1 MTSATAGDFAGLPA
15 LPLSGTATFAAG
27 ASTWRMDLS
36 VARDREIEP
45 DLRGFQ
51 FAISTAGITGAFGEV
66 GVTGTVITAAIESDP
81 VPFIQPS
88 VVPRTVVEGAVA
100 TPTMA
105 FVLVG
110 ENGPVV
116 SGVPVMVDYRLSG
129 DADYGDDYRIRHGG
143 DITFNAGTRGGTM
156 TFPPGQGRLSIE
168 FEPVD
173 DTRVE
178 NTENVILELSNARPR
193 TEAALSPSSTDN
205 RASFDITDDERIA
218 VVAKAREASVLEP
231 ANSGDG
237 PAGNGRREVMFDIA
251 LSGGTL
257 DTGDSLT
264 VDYMLEGTATPG
276 ADYLCTD
283 PASNP
288 CGTGTVTFG
297 AGDTTQSITL
307 AVVWDNFADLRED
320 IFVTLTGFSASAGAI
335 FLDNSARTATT
346 IRPDTGDILRVEPIS
361 VAVTEAATDVLVR
374 LMPIAAGADPAAIP
388 ANLNATAT
396 VTWTLGAGTAVWGVN
411 HGRPHNYRSRVGTI
425 TVPAGWPGTG
435 EEIGAVIPLLQDG
448 YNRVTVTVV
457 VMLTGVNA
465 PGSDLRLT
473 DDRQRHS
480 ATLSIRDSDPV
491 IVSLGPVNP
500 SLVNE
505 RGTFPPRAG
514 LKGTDTAHFDILLTG
529 GIPTEAV
536 VVDYRFTGGITAADF
551 ADQRLTHTA
560 TIPASSR
567 SARRSFTA
575 RRDDVSEPDE
585 TVTVELTAAR
595 TAADTQL
602 ATTASRM
609 SATIHGN
616 GLVYGVR
623 GGTSAN
629 LPEEGGSAEV
639 VLYHSPGRGADFDAP
654 YRIIPFAGVNG
665 GATTA
670 DYTVRHPAGAA
681 GPGQGDGSNEYGLI
695 SRGVL
700 NRNDFRARQPGFFGF
715 DVGMRITATPDVDVE
730 GHERFRIE
738 FGAPFNVAPRLRGIT
753 PASAVGDRYAN
764 RYSFTILEDDHATLS
779 IEADGEWTEGGDS
792 MTVHFVVRGGRIRQ
806 DFQGDYSVSGC
817 TFTCQARP
825 AASGDVRIVNN
836 GTESYDGAYV
846 SSWSVALLSRAQEN
860 NLNQADHATARIRWT
875 PDMDSLPP
883 AVAEFVTIANDRL
896 NVVLR
901 DNDDITV
908 DLAISTGRYWTLWGG
923 TATFI
928 ATLNGAADGSAG
940 VITLPYEFSGA
951 GGAVAEDLTAGADA
965 GTPGRGN
972 LVIQPGDTT
981 GAVVL
986 RLDARAMGTE
996 SVRVSL
1002 GEPQVSAA
1010 GGRVALGD
1018 ADLTVLASPSTPSF
1032 YTIEAGTTPDRD
1044 AAAAGVQVHEG
1055 DTATFIV
1062 ALGGEG
1068 FGGVTSVTWTVGGEV
1083 EASDYD
1089 VASGTLTFT
1098 AANWQTP
1105 QTVRIGITDETL
1117 NEATETLT
1125 LMLGDVFGGGGAA
1138 GILTATAEVSVAQN
1152 DPITYRVENTFAAEG
1167 TTAPVAVRLSA
1178 PSAGDVTVPVSIV
1191 GGGTAK
1197 VRLPAPR
1204 AEYIPDYDAPPPAMI
1219 TVPAFAITAS
1229 APVVAIAD
1237 DNWNEYVE
1245 TIRVV
1250 LGEAVV
1256 SSRGGVATFAAG
1268 GAGTVSIVDDDAAVA
1283 RIEIGRGNPRQPE
1296 GHIPF
1301 FPVTVDTQSVDFVAV
1316 PFTIMGT
1323 VDADDYDIAQPRN
1336 LGPSAT
1342 GGEFRFY
1349 GRDDRFFSYRT
1360 RSIMVRINNDPYTE
1374 DEETLI
1380 IVLGTPRAAGPGRF
1394 TNSSATI
1401 IIPASDPLSVSVAP
1415 DAPTVAEGATASFT
1429 VSLRG
1434 GIPTAPVFVPF
1445 AVSGTAAV
1453 VDDYNIAQPADLGAQ
1468 ATTGTLVIAAR
1479 ETAGQIALA
1488 VHSDN
1493 IAEEAETL
1501 VIELGTPRTAI
1512 GSASLA
1518 PPGAMGMA
1526 DRAVTIAA
1534 SVRQPLVSLSAP
1546 FGTGVEGTSQTW
1558 RVSLDRAHTKDV
1570 EVSYRISAA
1579 AEGDSASADDFERVQ
1594 GAAVTALP
1602 FAGTV
1607 RVAAGA
1613 TQASIVLLY
1622 TDDDGSGGAG
1632 EPEEYFQISLTGFGG
1647 DPEPG
1652 VLFAATLDTDGP
1664 QVSRGSIASIARS
1677 MAGVAS
1683 HRVSAPEGANAV
1695 FSIVLDAPH
1704 AEATT
1709 VHWTLGGTALRG
1721 VDYGGA

>member
-1 MTSATAGDFAGLPA
+1 GGSVPSTTLTVPWSLDPVAGTLPSAPWSADPVAGVTSATAGDFAGLPA

-66 GVTGTVITAAIESDP
+66 GVTGGTTGTVITAAIEPDP
-81 VPFIQPS
+81 VPFVQLS
-88 VVPRTVVEGAVA
+88 VAPRTAGEGIAA

-129 DADYGDDYRIRHGG
+129 DAEYGDDYRIRHGG

-168 FEPVD
+168 FVPVD

-193 TEAALSPSSTDN
+193 TEAVLSPSSTDN

-361 VAVTEAATDVLVR
+361 VAVTEAATDVMVR

-396 VTWTLGAGTAVWGVN
+396 VTWTLGAGTAVRGVN
-411 HGRPHNYRSRVGTI
+411 YDRPHNYRSRVGTI

-505 RGTFPPRAG
+505 RGTFPSRVG

-529 GIPTEAV
+529 GIPTEDV
-536 VVDYRFTGGITAADF
+536 VVDYRFTGTITAADL

-595 TAADTQL
+595 TAADTRL

-609 SATIHGN
+609 SATIHGD

-629 LPEEGGSAEV
+629 LREERGSAEV
-639 VLYHSPGRGADFDAP
+639 VLYHNPARGADFDAP

-700 NRNDFRARQPGFFGF
+700 NRNDFRVRQPGFFGF

-738 FGAPFNVAPRLRGIT
+738 FGAPF
-753 PASAVGDRYAN
+753 
-764 RYSFTILEDDHATLS
+764 
-779 IEADGEWTEGGDS
+779 
-792 MTVHFVVRGGRIRQ
+792 
-806 DFQGDYSVSGC
+806 
-817 TFTCQARP
+817 
-825 AASGDVRIVNN
+825 
-836 GTESYDGAYV
+836 
-846 SSWSVALLSRAQEN
+846 
-860 NLNQADHATARIRWT
+860 
-875 PDMDSLPP
+875 
-883 AVAEFVTIANDRL
+883 
-896 NVVLR
+896 
-901 DNDDITV
+901 
-908 DLAISTGRYWTLWGG
+908 
-923 TATFI
+923 
-928 ATLNGAADGSAG
+928 
-940 VITLPYEFSGA
+940 
-951 GGAVAEDLTAGADA
+951 
-965 GTPGRGN
+965 
-972 LVIQPGDTT
+972 
-981 GAVVL
+981 
-986 RLDARAMGTE
+986 
-996 SVRVSL
+996 
-1002 GEPQVSAA
+1002 
-1010 GGRVALGD
+1010 
-1018 ADLTVLASPSTPSF
+1018 
-1032 YTIEAGTTPDRD
+1032 
-1044 AAAAGVQVHEG
+1044 
-1055 DTATFIV
+1055 
-1062 ALGGEG
+1062 
-1068 FGGVTSVTWTVGGEV
+1068 
-1083 EASDYD
+1083 
-1089 VASGTLTFT
+1089 
-1098 AANWQTP
+1098 
-1105 QTVRIGITDETL
+1105 
-1117 NEATETLT
+1117 
-1125 LMLGDVFGGGGAA
+1125 
-1138 GILTATAEVSVAQN
+1138 
-1152 DPITYRVENTFAAEG
+1152 
-1167 TTAPVAVRLSA
+1167 
-1178 PSAGDVTVPVSIV
+1178 
-1191 GGGTAK
+1191 
-1197 VRLPAPR
+1197 
-1204 AEYIPDYDAPPPAMI
+1204 
-1219 TVPAFAITAS
+1219 
-1229 APVVAIAD
+1229 
-1237 DNWNEYVE
+1237 
-1245 TIRVV
+1245 
-1250 LGEAVV
+1250 
-1256 SSRGGVATFAAG
+1256 
-1268 GAGTVSIVDDDAAVA
+1268 
-1283 RIEIGRGNPRQPE
+1283 
-1296 GHIPF
+1296 
-1301 FPVTVDTQSVDFVAV
+1301 
-1316 PFTIMGT
+1316 
-1323 VDADDYDIAQPRN
+1323 
-1336 LGPSAT
+1336 
-1342 GGEFRFY
+1342 
-1349 GRDDRFFSYRT
+1349 
-1360 RSIMVRINNDPYTE
+1360 
-1374 DEETLI
+1374 
-1380 IVLGTPRAAGPGRF
+1380 
-1394 TNSSATI
+1394 
-1401 IIPASDPLSVSVAP
+1401 
-1415 DAPTVAEGATASFT
+1415 
-1429 VSLRG
+1429 
-1434 GIPTAPVFVPF
+1434 
-1445 AVSGTAAV
+1445 
-1453 VDDYNIAQPADLGAQ
+1453 
-1468 ATTGTLVIAAR
+1468 
-1479 ETAGQIALA
+1479 
-1488 VHSDN
+1488 
-1493 IAEEAETL
+1493 
-1501 VIELGTPRTAI
+1501 
-1512 GSASLA
+1512 
-1518 PPGAMGMA
+1518 
-1526 DRAVTIAA
+1526 
-1534 SVRQPLVSLSAP
+1534 
-1546 FGTGVEGTSQTW
+1546 
-1558 RVSLDRAHTKDV
+1558 
-1570 EVSYRISAA
+1570 
-1579 AEGDSASADDFERVQ
+1579 
-1594 GAAVTALP
+1594 
-1602 FAGTV
+1602 
-1607 RVAAGA
+1607 
-1613 TQASIVLLY
+1613 
-1622 TDDDGSGGAG
+1622 
-1632 EPEEYFQISLTGFGG
+1632 
-1647 DPEPG
+1647 
-1652 VLFAATLDTDGP
+1652 
-1664 QVSRGSIASIARS
+1664 
-1677 MAGVAS
+1677 
-1683 HRVSAPEGANAV
+1683 
-1695 FSIVLDAPH
+1695 
-1704 AEATT
+1704 
-1709 VHWTLGGTALRG
+1709 
-1721 VDYGGA
+1721 